1 MTFDLVHTPLDLGVT
16 RLEASAGTGKT
27 FALAGIFLRL
37 LVEEKIPASDILVVT
52 FTEAATAELRDR
64 IRRRLAEA
72 LLALEGKPT
81 DDALLLELVA
91 RTQSRR
97 EAAINSLRNALEIFD
112 LISISTIHGF
122 CQRTLQDSAFESGS
136 LFNVELIADQDNL
149 IREIAAD
156 YFSRQNYTD
165 DALRVSVAL
174 RQNLTPDVFTVK
186 AFSHLSRI
194 EAAARCTR
202 ASVRNFGGGIEI
214 DLPKMRSGMERNRR

>member
-81 DDALLLELVA
+81 DDALLIALAA
-91 RTQSRR
+91 RTQDRR
-97 EAAINSLRNALEIFD
+97 EAAINSLA
-112 LISISTIHGF
+112 
-122 CQRTLQDSAFESGS
+122 QRAGDF
-136 LFNVELIADQDNL
+136 
-149 IREIAAD
+149 
-156 YFSRQNYTD
+156 
-165 DALRVSVAL
+165 
-174 RQNLTPDVFTVK
+174 
-186 AFSHLSRI
+186 
-194 EAAARCTR
+194 
-202 ASVRNFGGGIEI
+202 
-214 DLPKMRSGMERNRR
+214 